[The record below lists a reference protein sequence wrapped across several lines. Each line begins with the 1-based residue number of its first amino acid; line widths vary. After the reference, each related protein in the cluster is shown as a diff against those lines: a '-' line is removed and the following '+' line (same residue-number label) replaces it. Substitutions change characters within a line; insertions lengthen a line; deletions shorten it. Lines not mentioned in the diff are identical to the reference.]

1 MESMKKW
8 TWKWRNDGQN
18 ERFYLI
24 IYCLKHNSY
33 RKGRERE
40 RNKCVKNY
48 TAHSSRTI
56 LRCHRHQGSSS
67 DSPENLALSVT
78 PERGSDLFIRIS
90 NLSEAALKT
99 SHELNHLSQLASLLK
114 CGILSPC
121 ELDRL
126 LAPEYKSIF
135 SLHPAVGDVCHVQ
148 QVHENPTAAEFE
160 GWGWGR
166 GEVCEKVFIPLSPF
180 SFFISFLLPSFF
192 LYLFFPSFSFPNFSF
207 ISYWKVV
214 MRIYFNI

>member
-1 MESMKKW
+1 M
-8 TWKWRNDGQN
+8 
-18 ERFYLI
+18 
-24 IYCLKHNSY
+24 
-33 RKGRERE
+33 
-40 RNKCVKNY
+40 
-48 TAHSSRTI
+48 
-56 LRCHRHQGSSS
+56 
-67 DSPENLALSVT
+67 T

-90 NLSEAALKT
+90 NLSEAAPKT

-135 SLHPAVGDVCHVQ
+135 SPHPAVQDVCHVQ

-180 SFFISFLLPSFF
+180 SFFYIFLFIFFLSVSFF
-192 LYLFFPSFSFPNFSF
+192 LLFLSPIFLLYLTEKLLCVFILTFKWRFVFRKCVQSSKQEKNFVS
-207 ISYWKVV
+207 IS
-214 MRIYFNI
+214 RIN